1 MSRVSSTFK
10 CFRWSPIEF
19 HVSGTGE
26 DYLDLSQTQLFLK
39 VKVVMSDGSLLKDGE
54 KVGPVNLFMHSLFSQ
69 VDVTLNERL
78 ISSSNN
84 TYPYRAIL
92 EKLLN
97 HSYDEKTSQLSA
109 ELFFKDTAGKM
120 NVFDPSDPNPN
131 EGFTKRAD
139 FIKKSETVDMIG
151 RLHVDLFHQ
160 ERLMLNLVDLKLKL
174 IRSKPEFCLMGENS
188 YKILIQHASLFVR
201 KVRVNPAVTL
211 AHAKS
216 LEKTSAKYPIN
227 RVLCKIYSIPQV
239 YMDGQPVPYHPLEP
253 NFENNTFIR
262 AYQSLFLSAEER
274 GLYLSRSEYANGYSF
289 FVYDLSPDLCSG
301 EHLNLVRHSN
311 LRLEVKFSKALEQT
325 VSVIVYAEFENL
337 IEINK
342 ARNILFDF
350 GN

>member
-1 MSRVSSTFK
+1 MAFLLKDAKSELKLFTLHPTQTVIERGQWVQFHPLSNASDGG
-10 CFRWSPIEF
+10 PIEF
-19 HVSGTGE
+19 HVSGTRE

-39 VKVVMSDGSLLKDGE
+39 VKVVISDGSLLKDGE
-54 KVGPVNLFMHSLFSQ
+54 K

-97 HSYDEKTSQLSA
+97 HNYDEKTSQLSA

-174 IRSKPEFCLMGENS
+174 IRSKLEFCLMGENS

-227 RVLCKIYSIPQV
+227 RVLCKIYSIPQGNMSFVQDNVFAGQMPKRLVLAFVDNEALNGTYKKSRFEFKHYHINFISV
-239 YMDGQPVPYHPLEP
+239 YMDGQPVPYQPLEP
-253 NFENNTFIR
+253 NFENNAFIR
-262 AYQSLFLSAEER
+262 AYQSLFLSAKER
-274 GLYLSRSEYANGYSF
+274 I
-289 FVYDLSPDLCSG
+289 C
-301 EHLNLVRHSN
+301 
-311 LRLEVKFSKALEQT
+311 
-325 VSVIVYAEFENL
+325 
-337 IEINK
+337 
-342 ARNILFDF
+342 
-350 GN
+350 